1 MILFDNTIFKITFQY
16 QLSYLI
22 VPLAVILYLF
32 VESYRSYLLYHMVCC
47 GLIGTLDTIN
57 YYRLGNTGIVFTIS
71 SVICHLLLLLVL
83 MQFKKYGKI
92 NPISLFL
99 LFIVN
104 VTIFYLP
111 FWPYSFSRKVV
122 LFLYDLIYAILS
134 IVSLYY

>member
-57 YYRLGNTGIVFTIS
+57 YYRLGNTGVVFTIS

-122 LFLYDLIYAILS
+122 LFLYDLIYGILS
-134 IVSLYY
+134 VASLYY

>member
-57 YYRLGNTGIVFTIS
+57 YYRLGNTGVVFTIS

-99 LFIVN
+99 LFIAN
-104 VTIFYLP
+104 VTMLYLP

-122 LFLYDLIYAILS
+122 LILYDLIYGILS
-134 IVSLYY
+134 IASLYY

>member
-22 VPLAVILYLF
+22 VPLAIILYLF

-57 YYRLGNTGIVFTIS
+57 YYRLGNTGVVFTIS

-122 LFLYDLIYAILS
+122 LFSYNLIYAILS